1 MISDLDSLN
10 MQLSSVGVKKDTHRR
25 RAYIEMAI
33 FKEIENYKIT
43 LFVVLTSSPKILTH
57 IIKTIIPEVS
67 QEELSAIRKE
77 TTKLMK

>member
-1 MISDLDSLN
+1 
-10 MQLSSVGVKKDTHRR
+10 
-25 RAYIEMAI
+25 MAI

-43 LFVVLTSSPKILTH
+43 LFVVLTSSPKILAH

-77 TTKLMK
+77 VTKLMK